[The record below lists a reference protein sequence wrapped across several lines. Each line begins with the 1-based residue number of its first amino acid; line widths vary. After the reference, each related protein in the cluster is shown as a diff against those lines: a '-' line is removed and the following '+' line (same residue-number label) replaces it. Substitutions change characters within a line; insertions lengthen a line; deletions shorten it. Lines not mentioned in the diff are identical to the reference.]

1 MSNFTSCS
9 GGGEDGFK
17 RVDFREAL
25 PLEGGVN
32 DVSLLSGVVWRAVK
46 GLLNGSVK
54 ERNATKKPTVCH
66 FAHLQDPRRPPH
78 HCIYSWCVRR
88 DIRPTLPPRGARG
101 LFEDKPESN
110 HNSTLFCE
118 SLRSNRAQTC
128 DRIPSPSL

>member
-9 GGGEDGFK
+9 GRGEDGFK

-25 PLEGGVN
+25 LLEGGVN
-32 DVSLLSGVVWRAVK
+32 DVSSLSGVVWKR
-46 GLLNGSVK
+46 LLKGSVK

-66 FAHLQDPRRPPH
+66 FAHLRDHRRPPH

-88 DIRPTLPPRGARG
+88 DTRPSLPPRGARG

-128 DRIPSPSL
+128 GRIPSPS